1 MSVGDIY
8 KDMDQQL
15 VSIVRLLEAWWPQL
29 KNCWPYIAAWKLL
42 VILILRKTWHCIA
55 RCGTVLKIACNSNS
69 KKDKKRHDIALHCKM
84 CHCTEVR
91 FASFFSSGF
100 VTLIVVN
107 HRKGSWQMHSDSDLD
122 WIQIRIQIQIQ
133 IRIQIGFR
141 LDSDQIRSFSLLYIW
156 SNS

>member
-84 CHCTEVR
+84 CHCAEVR

-107 HRKGSWQMHSDSDLD
+107 HRKGSWQNAFRFRFRLDSDSDSDSNSDSDLD
-122 WIQIRIQIQIQ
+122 LDSDW
-133 IRIQIGFR
+133 IQIGFR
-141 LDSDQIRSFSLLYIW
+141 
-156 SNS
+156 SNNVL